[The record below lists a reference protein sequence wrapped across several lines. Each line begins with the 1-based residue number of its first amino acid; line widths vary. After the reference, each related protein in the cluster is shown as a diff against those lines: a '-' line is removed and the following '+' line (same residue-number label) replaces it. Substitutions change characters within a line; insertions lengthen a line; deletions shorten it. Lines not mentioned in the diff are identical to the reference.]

1 MSLDNPF
8 KLGGTL
14 TPIWSSSPM
23 SQSQDILTQIPG
35 NPWRGLQ
42 NADRRWSQLRQT
54 PPPSPHVVE
63 ESPQPLGECEWDVVI
78 CGGTL
83 GILLGASLAQRGWR
97 VAIIERGVLKGRDQ
111 EWNISRS
118 ELQTFVELDLLTPE
132 ELDRAIASE
141 YNPARVAFP
150 GSPDIWVRDI
160 LNLGVDPVYLLETL
174 KQKFLAAGGTLLEQ
188 TSFQN
193 AEIHPDGVQITTDGQ
208 SLTSRL
214 LLDAM
219 GHFSPIIRQI
229 RGQQRPDSVCLVV
242 GTCAQ
247 GYPNNETGDLF
258 VSFTPILN
266 QCQYF
271 WEAFPA
277 RDGRTTYLFTYVDT
291 HRDRFSL
298 EFFFDEYLRL
308 LPEYQKCQLDQL
320 DFKRALFGMFPSYR
334 NSPVRSPF
342 PRLLPIGDSSGSQS
356 PLSFGGFG
364 AMVRHLKRLTEGVSE
379 ALTADCLDVQSL
391 ALLQPY
397 QPNLSVTWL
406 FQKTMTVGATETV
419 KNDRAINELL
429 AAVFQA
435 MEAAGDEVLRPF
447 LQDVVQFGSLS
458 QALFRTSISSPL
470 TVAKVV
476 PQVGIPPL
484 LDWLRHY
491 LALGGYQALSPL
503 GRAIGNSPFN
513 PDDSRQRYYLNR
525 WSDAWT
531 YGSGGDYHL

>member
-1 MSLDNPF
+1 
-8 KLGGTL
+8 
-14 TPIWSSSPM
+14 M
-23 SQSQDILTQIPG
+23 SQSQDLLTQIPG

-54 PPPSPHVVE
+54 PPPSPQVVE

-78 CGGTL
+78 CGATL

-97 VAIIERGVLKGRDQ
+97 VAILERGVLKGRDQ

-118 ELQTFVELDLLTPE
+118 ELQTFVELELLTPE
-132 ELDRAIASE
+132 ELQTAIASE

-150 GSPDIWVRDI
+150 GSPEIWVQDI
-160 LNLGVDPVYLLETL
+160 LNIGVDPVYLLDIL

-188 TSFQN
+188 ISFQR
-193 AEIHPDGVQITTDGQ
+193 AEIHPDGVRVTTDGQ
-208 SLTSRL
+208 VLTTRL

-219 GHFSPIIRQI
+219 GHFSPIIQQI
-229 RGQQRPDSVCLVV
+229 RGPQRPDSVCLVV

-247 GYPNNETGDLF
+247 GYPKNETGDLF

-277 RDGRTTYLFTYVDT
+277 RDGRTTYLFTYLDT
-291 HRDRFSL
+291 HPDRFSL

-308 LPEYQKCQLDQL
+308 LPEYQQCQLDQL
-320 DFKRALFGMFPSYR
+320 DIKRALFGMFPSYR

-364 AMVRHLKRLTEGVSE
+364 AMVRHLQRLTAGISE
-379 ALTADCLDVQSL
+379 ALTADCLDRPSL

-406 FQKTMTVGATETV
+406 FQQTMTVGA
-419 KNDRAINELL
+419 NDRVSDDQAINRLL
-429 AAVFQA
+429 GDVFQA
-435 MEAAGDEVLRPF
+435 MEGAGDEVLRPF

-484 LDWLRHY
+484 LNWLRHY

-503 GRAIGNSPFN
+503 GRAIAQWSRESDN
-513 PDDSRQRYYLNR
+513 PQQGYQLRR
-525 WSDAWT
+525 WADAWY
-531 YGSGGDYHL
+531 YGSGNDYEEKSRF

>member
-1 MSLDNPF
+1 
-8 KLGGTL
+8 
-14 TPIWSSSPM
+14 M

-42 NADRRWSQLRQT
+42 NADRRWSQMRQT
-54 PPPSPHVVE
+54 PPPSPQVVQD
-63 ESPQPLGECEWDVVI
+63 SSQPLGDTDWDVVI
-78 CGGTL
+78 CGATL

-132 ELDRAIASE
+132 ELQGVIASE

-160 LNLGVDPVYLLETL
+160 LNLGVDPVYLLDTL

-219 GHFSPIIRQI
+219 GHFSPIIQQI

-291 HRDRFSL
+291 HPDRFSL

-406 FQKTMTVGATETV
+406 FQQTMTVGATETV
-419 KNDRAINELL
+419 KDDQAINELL

-484 LDWLRHY
+484 LNWLRHY

-513 PDDSRQRYYLNR
+513 PDNSRQRYYLNR

-531 YGSGGDYHL
+531 YGSGGDYHS